1 MMAALA
7 PACVQSTKCFH
18 ISNWP
23 LAATTD
29 PFKSYDLLTQALPIH
44 QALYYS

>member
-7 PACVQSTKCFH
+7 PAYVQSTNCTH

-23 LAATTD
+23 FAAITG

-44 QALYYS
+44 QAL